1 MNKGLFEPT
10 VIFFGMCYSP
20 ATFQA
25 MMDNIFMTMI
35 DNRLVIVYMD
45 NILIFADTKEE
56 LERITKL
63 VLEKLQEHDFFL
75 EAKKCEF
82 CQTRIEYLG
91 MIIEEGTIAMDSVK
105 LGGIRDWPVPT
116 MLKQTQSFLEFGN
129 FY

>member
-1 MNKGLFEPT
+1 
-10 VIFFGMCYSP
+10 
-20 ATFQA
+20 
-25 MMDNIFMTMI
+25 MI

-63 VLEKLQEHDFFL
+63 VLEKLREHNLFL

-91 MIIEEGTIAMDSVK
+91 MIIKEGKISMDAVK
-105 LGGIRDWPVPT
+105 LGVIRDWPVPT
-116 MLKQTQSFLEFGN
+116 MLKQT
-129 FY
+129 